1 MSDDIV
7 RTERD
12 DRGVVTLT
20 LNKPDIRNA
29 FDPELMLA
37 IRAGFERLASDDEL
51 RAVVL
56 TGAGDAFSAGAD
68 LHWMSSMREYD
79 VERNVED
86 SRQLDALF
94 REMNAFP
101 APVIARVNGPA
112 LGGAMGLIA
121 CADIAVA
128 ARGAVFGFSE
138 TKLGIA
144 PAVISTYVQPK
155 IGISNARRYFLTGE
169 RFDADR
175 AYDLGLVHEVCDPDE
190 LDATV
195 QRLLGEVLSAGPRAA
210 RAMKALIR
218 QVDTALSEQAASEH
232 TTRLIARLRVSDE
245 GQEGMAAFFERR
257 RPAWVPTDD

>member
-1 MSDDIV
+1 MTDEIV
-7 RTERD
+7 RQDRD
-12 DRGVVTLT
+12 DRDVVTIT

-37 IRAGFERLASDDEL
+37 IRAAFERIANDDDV

-56 TGAGDAFSAGAD
+56 TGAGKAFSAGAD
-68 LHWMSSMREYD
+68 LNWMSSMKEHSYD
-79 VERNVED
+79 ENVED

-101 APVIARVNGPA
+101 APVIARVNGAA

-121 CADIAVA
+121 CADIVVA
-128 ARGAVFGFSE
+128 SRTAVFGFSE

-155 IGISNARRYFLTGE
+155 IGLSNARRYFLTGE

-175 AYDLGLVHEVCDPDE
+175 AFHLGLVHEVCDPDD
-190 LDATV
+190 LDATTE
-195 QRLLGEVLSAGPRAA
+195 RILGEVLSAGPQAA

-218 QVDTALSEQAASEH
+218 QVDAAASEQAAAER
-232 TTRLIARLRVSDE
+232 TVELISRLRVSDE
-245 GQEGMAAFFERR
+245 GQEGMQAFFDRR
-257 RPAWVPTDD
+257 RPAWAPSTD